1 MAKLT
6 TRSTASGVTTQDF
19 IHIVITGD
27 TTQDPNGSSY
37 KASIEQVFDALSGY
51 CISDLYV
58 SNIHSC
64 SPLRINPL
72 DEGNVYFG
80 STSGVTIDISSG
92 GNIMNLGSAN
102 VQSDN
107 SINPYTIVAGL
118 NTTNTKGFVVN
129 FDNPDVNLIQ
139 SANNNTSG
147 TTRIKASSI
156 LASNKHIQLEY
167 NGDDYIR
174 TAISP
179 VNGIDFYKNKGIV
192 SIGSNTN
199 GMIINI
205 SQTGNTGNLWF
216 EQNGNSIMY
225 LKGGPLPSDG
235 SLGLRLNPD
244 GTEIPTA
251 NLQVGGTGTTG
262 TFKYVDG
269 NELNGWVL
277 TSDND
282 GNATWQAPSGG
293 GSVFTGGTVNGP
305 TNFTNGLSA
314 NTISATTYY
323 NLPGSSSG
331 NCFVDFYV
339 RNVHGCSP
347 ITIMDETQFDGCYV
361 ETSSLSF
368 AHGNA
373 TFAYGNNSH
382 SEGVDTITSGRTSH
396 AEGDSTITYGESS
409 HAEGRN
415 TKTGTIKA
423 YLGDSIVNGLV
434 TLDATYGNVTG
445 STEFSIDTFLHIND
459 TDFDN
464 NYGQAAFK
472 ITDISFNGTNTII
485 TLNDLTINTSNVI
498 VLGTNVPPAS
508 QGGDIVSEGK
518 RSHAEG
524 NITTSIGDA
533 SHAEGIRSISFGLGS
548 HAEGSSISIG
558 VGSHAEG
565 GSSYSVGAGSH
576 AEGNATYTFSDYSHT
591 EGSQTI
597 TGTYGAFLAT
607 GVTSGVI
614 YLDSKYGNVTSYFSG
629 YIFFDDSDYD
639 GNYGTTAF
647 RVSGTSYG
655 TNSVIYLY
663 NTSVS
668 TTTAFVNYKY
678 GDQKAG
684 GRNSHAEGISTIAL
698 GDNSHSEGDATITFG
713 IASSAKG
720 KGTRAIGNY
729 SEASGNQ
736 TIAIGNSSHAEGTN
750 SIASG
755 DYSHAEGS
763 SYASGIFSHAE
774 GDSTTASGQYSHSQN
789 KGTVASGDNSHAGG
803 VGCISYGIVSFAHGD
818 NCDAYGP
825 LSVSLGGMNNF
836 VNSGDTD
843 GSAILGGYENEINY
857 ITPSDEVRHSAIVGG
872 SGNTVNSFRS
882 AIIGGENNT
891 LTGPYSVILG
901 GNNITGTG
909 NETVY
914 VPNIVLAYSGTP
926 SSSSDTIG
934 EPGSLLWDNTYF
946 YYKDNV
952 GWKRISGSTF

>member
-6 TRSTASGVTTQDF
+6 TRSTASGVTTEDF

-27 TTQDPNGSSY
+27 TTQDPDGSSY

-51 CISDLYV
+51 CIADLYV
-58 SNIHSC
+58 TNIHSC

-80 STSGVTIDISSG
+80 STSGVTIDINSG
-92 GNIMNLGSAN
+92 GNIMNLGDVN

-107 SINPYTIVAGL
+107 SINPYLIVAGS
-118 NTTNTKGFVVN
+118 NAINRKGFIVN
-129 FDNPDVNLIQ
+129 FDNPDTNAIQ
-139 SANNNTSG
+139 VANNNTSG
-147 TTRIKASSI
+147 NTVIMASSI
-156 LASNKHIQLEY
+156 LQSNKSIRLEY
-167 NGDDYIR
+167 GGDDYIR
-174 TAISP
+174 TAIAP
-179 VNGIDFYKNKGIV
+179 VNGFDFYKNKGIL
-192 SIGSNTN
+192 SIGNNSD
-199 GMIINI
+199 GMVINI
-205 SQTGNTGNLWF
+205 SPTGNTGNLWF

-225 LKGGPLPSDG
+225 LKGGPSPSDG

-244 GTEIPTA
+244 GTEEPTA

-269 NELNGWVL
+269 NQLNGYVL

-282 GNATWQAPSGG
+282 GNATWQPSSGG
-293 GSVFTGGTVNGP
+293 TGPFTGG
-305 TNFTNGLSA
+305 
-314 NTISATTYY
+314 
-323 NLPGSSSG
+323 SG
-331 NCFVDFYV
+331 NCITDFYV
-339 RNVHGCSP
+339 SNVYGCSP

-368 AHGNA
+368 AHGDA
-373 TFAYGNNSH
+373 TFAYGDNSH
-382 SEGVDTITSGRTSH
+382 SEGIGTITSGRTSH
-396 AEGDSTITYGESS
+396 AEGYFTITYGDAS
-409 HAEGRN
+409 HAEGN
-415 TKTGTIKA
+415 NSKTGTIKA
-423 YLGDSIVNGLV
+423 YLGISVVNGLV

-459 TDFDN
+459 SDYDS

-498 VLGTNVPPAS
+498 VLGTIVPPAS
-508 QGGDIVSEGK
+508 QGGDIVSEGNT
-518 RSHAEG
+518 SHAEG
-524 NITTSIGDA
+524 SITTSIGDN
-533 SHAEGIRSISFGLGS
+533 SHAEGVRSISFGAGS

-558 VGSHAEG
+558 TISHAEG
-565 GSSYSVGAGSH
+565 ASSYSFGEGSH
-576 AEGNATYTFSDYSHT
+576 AEGNATYTFSNYSHT

-614 YLDSKYGNVTSYFSG
+614 YLDSKYGDVTSYFSG

-684 GRNSHAEGISTIAL
+684 GRNSHAEGIATTAL
-698 GDNSHSEGDATITFG
+698 GDNSHSEGDNTITFG

-720 KGTRAIGNY
+720 IGTRAIGNY

-763 SYASGIFSHAE
+763 SNASGIFSHAE

-843 GSAILGGYENEINY
+843 GSSILGGYENEINY

>member
-51 CISDLYV
+51 CIADLYV
-58 SNIHSC
+58 
-64 SPLRINPL
+64 
-72 DEGNVYFG
+72 
-80 STSGVTIDISSG
+80 T
-92 GNIMNLGSAN
+92 
-102 VQSDN
+102 
-107 SINPYTIVAGL
+107 
-118 NTTNTKGFVVN
+118 
-129 FDNPDVNLIQ
+129 
-139 SANNNTSG
+139 
-147 TTRIKASSI
+147 
-156 LASNKHIQLEY
+156 
-167 NGDDYIR
+167 
-174 TAISP
+174 
-179 VNGIDFYKNKGIV
+179 
-192 SIGSNTN
+192 
-199 GMIINI
+199 
-205 SQTGNTGNLWF
+205 
-216 EQNGNSIMY
+216 
-225 LKGGPLPSDG
+225 
-235 SLGLRLNPD
+235 
-244 GTEIPTA
+244 
-251 NLQVGGTGTTG
+251 
-262 TFKYVDG
+262 
-269 NELNGWVL
+269 
-277 TSDND
+277 
-282 GNATWQAPSGG
+282 
-293 GSVFTGGTVNGP
+293 
-305 TNFTNGLSA
+305 
-314 NTISATTYY
+314 
-323 NLPGSSSG
+323 
-331 NCFVDFYV
+331 
-339 RNVHGCSP
+339 NVHGCSP

-361 ETSSLSF
+361 EPSSMSF
-368 AHGNA
+368 SQGKSN
-373 TFAYGNNSH
+373 FSYGSYSH
-382 SEGVDTITSGRTSH
+382 SEGVDTITSGITSH

-445 STEFSIDTFLHIND
+445 STEFFIDTFLHIND

-533 SHAEGIRSISFGLGS
+533 SHAEGIRSISFGVGS

-591 EGSQTI
+591 EGSETI
-597 TGTYGAFLAT
+597 TGTYSAFLAT

-663 NTSVS
+663 DTSVT

-698 GDNSHSEGDATITFG
+698 GDNSHSEGDTTITFG

-720 KGTRAIGNY
+720 KETIAIGNY

-736 TIAIGNSSHAEGTN
+736 TTAIGDSSHAEGFGST
-750 SIASG
+750 ASG

-763 SYASGIFSHAE
+763 STASGIFSHAE
-774 GDSTTASGQYSHSQN
+774 GDTTTASGQYSHSQN
-789 KGTVASGDNSHAGG
+789 KGTVASGANSHAGG

-843 GSAILGGYENEINY
+843 GGAILGGYENEI
-857 ITPSDEVRHSAIVGG
+857 TFLSPSDNIKQSAIIGG

-882 AIIGGENNT
+882 VIVGGENNT
-891 LTGPYSVILG
+891 ISGSRSVVLG
-901 GNNITGTG
+901 GTGINAT
-909 NETVY
+909 NSDTTY
-914 VPNIVLAYSGTP
+914 VPNFVITESYTP
-926 SSSSDTIG
+926 TGSADTSG
-934 EPGSLLWDNTYF
+934 EPGSITWDNNYL
-946 YYKDNV
+946 YYKDNT
-952 GWKRISGSTF
+952 GWKRLSGSTF